1 MIKKQNNN
9 RCAHHR
15 VTRLP

>member
-1 MIKKQNNN
+1 MMKNQNNN
-9 RCAHHR
+9 RHAHHR